1 MVKAA
6 PRFATILCLCYVR
19 VRCLRVRCVDSTS
32 GLAAAMHVSIRI
44 GGIAVAEGTRT
55 LAMPMGEAVSV
66 VEAIVMTAGVYGV
79 WGAVLAMSSLVGDGM
94 QRANVRKG
102 CGREAIQ

>member
-1 MVKAA
+1 MVNSGEDDVRTIMVKAA

-19 VRCLRVRCVDSTS
+19 TRCLRVRSVDSTS

-55 LAMPMGEAVSV
+55 LAMPMGDADS
-66 VEAIVMTAGVYGV
+66 
-79 WGAVLAMSSLVGDGM
+79 AMALM
-94 QRANVRKG
+94 
-102 CGREAIQ
+102 CG